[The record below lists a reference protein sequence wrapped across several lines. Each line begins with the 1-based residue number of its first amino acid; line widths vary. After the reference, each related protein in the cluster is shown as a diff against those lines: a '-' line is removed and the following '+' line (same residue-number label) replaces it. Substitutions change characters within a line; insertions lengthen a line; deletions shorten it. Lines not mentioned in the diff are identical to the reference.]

1 MKEVVAKPTKIEV
14 LNEFSLSG
22 LREMSGEEYGYCEY
36 WCYGVESV
44 KGQPFWKAWYKW
56 QWNFIYSFTFFGVKM
71 RFFPANMDYQKKYFP
86 SSLPSSKLTISLIS
100 IYKHTAIDI
109 ADPNSMQDG
118 YHELRNRPRSPWS
131 VCGSVVE
138 HWGWNWKVWASIPHG
153 INPKQFFLCPM
164 LLTRRKKTSLSM
176 DHHVFEDARKKSRAN
191 W

>member
-1 MKEVVAKPTKIEV
+1 MWI
-14 LNEFSLSG
+14 
-22 LREMSGEEYGYCEY
+22 R
-36 WCYGVESV
+36 YGVESV

-100 IYKHTAIDI
+100 IYKHYAIDI
-109 ADPNSMQDG
+109 ADPSSMQDG

-164 LLTRRKKTSLSM
+164 LVTRRKKTSLSM